1 MTDES
6 SRKKLK
12 EKVEWLIDN
21 MDIPTVKLL
30 SAFMNG
36 MIVMSMWDA
45 NNFTKPTEVKT
56 DIEDILAKM
65 LVKIIEKA
73 SEKR

>member
-21 MDIPTVKLL
+21 MDIPTVKLM
-30 SAFMNG
+30 SAFING

-45 NNFTKPTEVKT
+45 NNFTKPTEART
-56 DIEDILAKM
+56 DIEDILVKM
-65 LVKIIEKA
+65 LVKITE
-73 SEKR
+73 RLLNND

>member
-36 MIVMSMWDA
+36 MIVMSVWDA